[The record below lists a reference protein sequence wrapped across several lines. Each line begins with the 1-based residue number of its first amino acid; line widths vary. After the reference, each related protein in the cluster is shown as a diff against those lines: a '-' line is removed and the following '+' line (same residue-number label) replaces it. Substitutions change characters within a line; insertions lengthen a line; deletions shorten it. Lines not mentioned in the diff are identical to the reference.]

1 LFLEVALPLRVIQLR
16 LVEGI
21 DKAIDHVDV
30 PCMISVVS
38 VVPYCDAFH
47 QFYLN

>member
-1 LFLEVALPLRVIQLR
+1 LFLEAALPLRVIQPR
-16 LVEGI
+16 LVEAI

-30 PCMISVVS
+30 PGMISVVS
-38 VVPYCDAFH
+38 VVPYCDSFY